1 MNGHWTN
8 RLRTKTKQ
16 GERRKKTR
24 NEKLAKKEH
33 KPEERKIIT
42 GKEILNKKR
51 KSAKIR
57 ENKFYFK
64 IKHFLI
70 FNCSK

>member
-24 NEKLAKKEH
+24 NENLAKKEH

-42 GKEILNKKR
+42 GKEILNNKR

-57 ENKFYFK
+57 ENNKLCEK
-64 IKHFLI
+64 ENK
-70 FNCSK
+70 KVGKTK

>member
-24 NEKLAKKEH
+24 NENLAKKEP

-42 GKEILNKKR
+42 GKEILNNKR

-57 ENKFYFK
+57 ENNK
-64 IKHFLI
+64 IIADWTLS
-70 FNCSK
+70 C

>member
-24 NEKLAKKEH
+24 NENLAKKEH

-42 GKEILNKKR
+42 GKESLNKKR

-57 ENKFYFK
+57 ENNKLCEK
-64 IKHFLI
+64 ENK
-70 FNCSK
+70 KVGKTK

>member
-42 GKEILNKKR
+42 GKEILNNKR
-51 KSAKIR
+51 KSAKI
-57 ENKFYFK
+57 
-64 IKHFLI
+64 
-70 FNCSK
+70 